1 MADKPADPQGD
12 EKVVMVPVKRYD
24 INLTIEDIMTP
35 LTAFVS
41 KTNVGQAIAN
51 APDIKEHA
59 ANLSGLAQQVLD
71 VAKRIEAIRPDILSP
86 KPKRD

>member
-35 LTAFVS
+35 LTAFVN

-51 APDIKEHA
+51 APDIREHA